1 MSNTKVHTY
10 APTLMTIGDIDKV
23 KEAVDSFKAML
34 DAKQEFI
41 DEYNDD
47 DGNEPDCGYEV
58 WDEEIADY
66 NHELAYLG
74 ERLFDIVGKALGLK
88 EDS

>member
-1 MSNTKVHTY
+1 
-10 APTLMTIGDIDKV
+10 MTVSIGDIDKL
-23 KEAVDSFKAML
+23 KAAHESFKAML

-74 ERLFDIVGKALGLK
+74 ELLFDAVGKALGLK

>member
-1 MSNTKVHTY
+1 
-10 APTLMTIGDIDKV
+10 MTIGDIEKIR
-23 KEAVDSFKAML
+23 EAYDGFKAML
-34 DAKQEFI
+34 DAKQEFM
-41 DEYNDD
+41 DEHNDD
-47 DGNEPDCGYEV
+47 DGNEPECGYEV

-74 ERLFDIVGKALGLK
+74 ELLFDAVSKALGIK